1 MATTDDASA
10 VWLQLDVLAAEAGV
24 VGSNWLQFVIQI
36 PEAVADGVD
45 TDGTLN
51 SVATLDGNLSEG
63 SKFRWSWTSV
73 PSGSANVNTYTNYPN
88 NGAAT
93 PIDMTD
99 NEGLYHTDAITG
111 GTTFDDDSGNANDLT
126 IAGTI
131 TLGAGKAG
139 LTTGSASFDDA
150 SAVLQVGT
158 PIVGSGDWTV
168 SFWFKGLRA
177 NTAWRSGL
185 RASNATGDHH
195 IMVETGTDNLGV
207 YEQGSGFVDSG
218 FDMPSASY
226 TGWHHITAVADNT
239 AGTTTFF
246 IDGVG
251 VASAAYKGSQDI
263 ARIGAGLN
271 GDGQQFADEIAEFA
285 AWTRKVS
292 AKEVWDIFAMQEG
305 SYVGPTGKGKTLDFT
320 ADELG
325 DFTATLEVLYGGTTP
340 ESTSLTA
347 TIVPGSGLF
356 PFDGAGPLAGPSF
369 SGGGADHF
377 AGGRLKIWPLIGKK

>member
-63 SKFRWSWTSV
+63 SKFRWKWTSV
-73 PSGSANVNTYTNYPN
+73 PVGSANVNTYTNYPN

-150 SAVLQVGT
+150 SAVLHVGT

-168 SFWFKGLRA
+168 SFWFKNLRA

-185 RASNATGDHH
+185 RSSLATGDHH
-195 IMVETGTDNLGV
+195 IMIETGTDNLGV

-226 TGWHHITAVADNT
+226 TGWHHMTAVADN
-239 AGTTTFF
+239 AADTTTFF

-251 VASAAYKGSQDI
+251 VASAAYKGSQSI

-271 GDGQQFADEIAEFA
+271 GDGQQFADN
-285 AWTRKVS
+285 R
-292 AKEVWDIFAMQEG
+292 QG
-305 SYVGPTGKGKTLDFT
+305 QNP
-320 ADELG
+320 
-325 DFTATLEVLYGGTTP
+325 
-340 ESTSLTA
+340 
-347 TIVPGSGLF
+347 
-356 PFDGAGPLAGPSF
+356 
-369 SGGGADHF
+369 
-377 AGGRLKIWPLIGKK
+377 RLHS